1 MNGPLSGKFAIVTG
15 GAGGMGRA
23 HALRLARL
31 GADIAIF
38 DIDLEVAK
46 KWNEDLHAPTVAD
59 EIRAI
64 GVQCLAIEVDLTD
77 TAAVEAAVSQAVREW
92 PTIDVLVNNAGGAIT
107 PYDRSTATT
116 TTDEDTRRVL
126 EVNFISTVN
135 CCRAAAPHLRRPGA
149 SIINI
154 ATIGVDIE
162 SAGARL
168 ALYDA
173 AKAAVVRYTRSL
185 ALELGPAGIRAN
197 CISPG
202 LIETARIRALAASR
216 PGLGGANPAGSI
228 PLRRTGTPDDVSA
241 AVEFL
246 ASALSGYVTGEN
258 IRVGGGI
265 HLTPA

>member
-1 MNGPLSGKFAIVTG
+1 MNEPLSGKRAIVTG

-31 GADIAIF
+31 GADIAIL

-46 KWNEDLHAPTVAD
+46 KWNEELNAPTVAD
-59 EIRAI
+59 EIRSL
-64 GVQCLAIEVDLTD
+64 GVQCLAIELDLTD
-77 TAAVEAAVSQAVREW
+77 TAAVDAAIGQVAHEWQA
-92 PTIDVLVNNAGGAIT
+92 IDILVNNAGGAIT
-107 PYDRSTATT
+107 PYDRSSPTT
-116 TTDEDTRRVL
+116 TTDEETRRVL

-149 SIINI
+149 SVINI
-154 ATIGVDIE
+154 ATIGVDID
-162 SAGARL
+162 SPGGRL

-197 CISPG
+197 CVSPG
-202 LIETARIRALAASR
+202 LIETARIRSLAASR
-216 PGLGGANPAGSI
+216 PGLGGTNPAESI
-228 PLRRTGTPDDVSA
+228 PLRRTGRPDDVSA

-246 ASALSGYVTGEN
+246 AGEQSGYITGEN

-265 HLTPA
+265 HLASA